1 MKRPDIRRQ
10 AARFRVGHG
19 TIFGS
24 LYGMFVRSEKYKEDL
39 QHRRFGLKQ
48 I

>member
-19 TIFGS
+19 PVFGS
-24 LYGMFVRSEKYKEDL
+24 LYGMFVLSENFKEDL
-39 QHRRFGLKQ
+39 VTLV
-48 I
+48 